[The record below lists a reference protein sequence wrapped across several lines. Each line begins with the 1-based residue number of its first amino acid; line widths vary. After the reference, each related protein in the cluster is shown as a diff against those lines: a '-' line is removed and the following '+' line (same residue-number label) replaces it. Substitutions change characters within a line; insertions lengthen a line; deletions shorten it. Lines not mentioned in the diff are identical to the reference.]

1 MQSVCLIQVSAIENL
16 EIPAF
21 IGDKVR
27 MAQHQ
32 AQDAITEARNRGSYL
47 RAMLAAREARINAEV
62 AQSHHSIATHHSY
75 PAQHK
80 VALYLPLFAPLSLP
94 LLVTLVRE
102 VMRKLRASKQA

>member
-1 MQSVCLIQVSAIENL
+1 MQVAAIENL

-21 IGDKVR
+21 IGDKVQ

-32 AQDAITEARNRGSYL
+32 AQEALVEARNGGSYEA
-47 RAMLAAREARINAEV
+47 AMLAARGARVNAEV

-80 VALYLPLFAPLSLP
+80 IALYLPLFAPLSLP
-94 LLVTLVRE
+94 LVVTLVRE
-102 VMRKLRASKQA
+102 VSRKLRIGKQA